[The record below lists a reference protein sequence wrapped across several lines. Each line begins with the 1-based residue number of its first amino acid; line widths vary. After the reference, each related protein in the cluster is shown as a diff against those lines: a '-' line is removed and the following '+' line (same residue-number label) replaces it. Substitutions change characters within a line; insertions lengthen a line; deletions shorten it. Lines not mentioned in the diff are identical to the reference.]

1 MRKEV
6 KEKALCITADQSQMQ
21 RATNLHRE
29 DWQGGHKIDAQT
41 QLVAEHNKTLNDA
54 QKQEVCNMI
63 DTLLSQQLN
72 DQQSLDSHSAA
83 TENQDSIAWE
93 RLRVPADQ
101 SKTRSH
107 NQPPQGG
114 WYRYY
119 TDLPPRKQGGT
130 FMNDII
136 IPAKYRRD
144 LDNAEYQV
152 NAAHALLENIIEPM
166 IHCTTCEGLLIEYS
180 AQTGGD
186 LNKAARAWMEENI
199 DVLYA
204 AEYAAQQLLSEAMDT
219 LQMLPIKEVFN
230 NA

>member
-41 QLVAEHNKTLNDA
+41 QLVAELYKTLNDA

-107 NQPPQGG
+107 YQPPQGG
-114 WYRYY
+114 R
-119 TDLPPRKQGGT
+119 
-130 FMNDII
+130 
-136 IPAKYRRD
+136 
-144 LDNAEYQV
+144 
-152 NAAHALLENIIEPM
+152 
-166 IHCTTCEGLLIEYS
+166 
-180 AQTGGD
+180 
-186 LNKAARAWMEENI
+186 
-199 DVLYA
+199 
-204 AEYAAQQLLSEAMDT
+204 
-219 LQMLPIKEVFN
+219 
-230 NA
+230 